1 MRRILV
7 ASSVAGLALALA
19 GLVRAGEALVWETS
33 TAEDFRKG
41 ELEGCVVADPGR
53 LLPGRATSLV
63 DVGGASVF
71 AIAAD
76 PKGGLLVATG
86 RPAALV
92 AVRGAGP
99 AKLLEGAPGEE
110 EKEKDK
116 DKDKEKEKKG
126 EKRDEKAGG
135 KDEEKAGGKDEDKA
149 GGKDEKPEK
158 PAAKPKDP
166 PKDPKEEKAEKEK
179 AEREKM
185 LKAGDIAFTSL
196 AADAAGNVFVGTFPG
211 GRVYKVVPGG
221 AAGAK
226 TTIQLPDPYV
236 WALTTDAAGN
246 VYAGT
251 GPEGKVYK
259 IGPGGDVS
267 LVHDTEEKNIVSLC
281 LDEDGS
287 LLFGSAEKG
296 LLFRRDPSGK
306 VAVVFDFPD
315 REVRSIVRNGGS
327 LWIGANSPQKEF
339 DQKEFAETLA
349 TALAKEGADG
359 STTTGTRDAALKKL
373 LKGAVYRL
381 DPWKAGASGTAR
393 IEQVF
398 DLKENYILGL
408 VPDEESGVY
417 VAGGREG
424 RVFRIVPGP
433 EAQAHVV
440 FDLKE
445 GQVLALG
452 AGKDG
457 LRAIGCGGPG
467 KLHLVGSGLGGTF
480 LSEVHDAKVRARFG
494 RVSWNGA
501 GSAKLQTR
509 SGATAK
515 PDATWSEWAS
525 PAGDRS
531 GGAVGCPPNR
541 YIQYRVQFGPEAS
554 SWVDRVTITL
564 LPENQR
570 PTISEVQV
578 GKKKREATFRLSDVE
593 REPVKK
599 IQFKAQD
606 PDGDALEVRV
616 FYRMEGDAGWIEAS
630 EKPVDKPPFDWD
642 TGRLPEGIYR
652 LKIVARDAPGNTPER
667 ALVAEWESRP
677 IVVDN
682 NHPAVLDLRSESPG
696 GPGRW
701 VLRGRASDS
710 ASPIVKVEFSVGGV
724 GGPFSLAAAED
735 DLYDSKEEPFRCALG
750 ALAPGDHAVFV
761 RAMDAAG
768 NERTER
774 AMVRVK

>member
-1 MRRILV
+1 MRLSAV
-7 ASSVAGLALALA
+7 APTAAILALAS
-19 GLVRAGEALVWETS
+19 GLVWAGEALVWETS
-33 TAEDFRKG
+33 TSEDFRKG
-41 ELEGCVVADPGR
+41 ELEGCVVADPGK
-53 LLPGRATSLV
+53 LLPGRATALV

-76 PKGGLLVATG
+76 AKGAVLVATG

-99 AKLLEGAPGEE
+99 VKLLEGAPMEKE
-110 EKEKDK
+110 EKE
-116 DKDKEKEKKG
+116 EKEERKKG
-126 EKRDEKAGG
+126 DKGDKGEEKKDEKAG
-135 KDEEKAGGKDEDKA
+135 E
-149 GGKDEKPEK
+149 KDEKRDDK
-158 PAAKPKDP
+158 PADK
-166 PKDPKEEKAEKEK
+166 PKDPKEEKAEKERL
-179 AEREKM
+179 EREKM

-196 AADAAGNVFVGTFPG
+196 AVDPAGNVYVGTFPG
-211 GRVYKVVPGG
+211 GRVYKVAPGA

-226 TTIQLPDPYV
+226 ATIQLPDPYV
-236 WALTTDAAGN
+236 WALVADPAGA

-267 LVHDTEEKNIVSLC
+267 LVHDTEEKNIVSLL
-281 LDEDGS
+281 LDEDGA

-296 LLFRRDPSGK
+296 LLFRRDPGGK
-306 VAVVFDFPD
+306 VAVVYDFPD

-327 LWIGANSPQKEF
+327 LWVGANSPQKEF

-381 DPWKAGASGTAR
+381 HPWQAGPAAAAR

-398 DLKENYILGL
+398 DVKENYLLGL
-408 VPDEESGVY
+408 VPDEENGVY

-424 RVFRIVPGP
+424 RVFRIVPGL

-445 GQVLALG
+445 GQVLALA
-452 AGKDG
+452 AGKEG

-480 LSEVHDAKVRARFG
+480 LSEVYDAKVRSRFG

-501 GSAKLQTR
+501 GSARLQTR

-515 PDATWSEWAS
+515 PDTTWSDWGS

-541 YIQYRVQFGPEAS
+541 YFQYRVQFGPDAG

-570 PTISEVQV
+570 PTIGEVQV

-616 FYRMEGDAGWIEAS
+616 YYRMEGDADWIEAS

-642 TGRLPEGIYR
+642 TSRLPEGVYR
-652 LKIVARDAPGNTPER
+652 LKIVAKDAPGNTPER

-682 NHPAVLDLRSESPG
+682 NHPFVEELRPEAPG
-696 GPGRW
+696 PKGGW
-701 VLRGRASDS
+701 VLRGKARDS

-724 GGPFSLAAAED
+724 GGPFFLAAAED

-750 ALAPGDHAVFV
+750 TLPAGDHAVFV

-774 AMVRVK
+774 AMVRAK